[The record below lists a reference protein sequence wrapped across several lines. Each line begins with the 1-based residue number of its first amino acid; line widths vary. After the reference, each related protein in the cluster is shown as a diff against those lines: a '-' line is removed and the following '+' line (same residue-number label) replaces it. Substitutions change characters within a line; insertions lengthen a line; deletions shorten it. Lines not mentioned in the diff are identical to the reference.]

1 MFLPNPFK
9 GIENPQGEKKQHFL
23 RKDTENEGEFLNG
36 GVSMESVL
44 S

>member
-9 GIENPQGEKKQHFL
+9 GIENPEGEKAVFL